1 MACKLSEKQIIALAK
16 YVTSALENAKPET
29 LNPNFT
35 MDLMKNLYDS
45 IVAKTGDAV
54 NALDYIQHI
63 PTSIL
68 AVSGA
73 NPEYFTKLVGA
84 GVDINKLT
92 LTMKEFEDVDNVK
105 KAMTGNVKLEEIKNE
120 IVWTLPSKDAVSCYD
135 MRLESYVFQIS
146 ARNILSPVK
155 LLIGLLRKRGRV
167 KAIQLKKAN
176 GNFL

>member
-92 LTMKEFEDVDNVK
+92 LTMKFRCSK
-105 KAMTGNVKLEEIKNE
+105 HLPLLGHPHHITHEIPPKHYS
-120 IVWTLPSKDAVSCYD
+120 L
-135 MRLESYVFQIS
+135 
-146 ARNILSPVK
+146 
-155 LLIGLLRKRGRV
+155 
-167 KAIQLKKAN
+167 
-176 GNFL
+176 